1 MLISSGFILGMH
13 QYGLWECIS
22 YIAGISGGSWTLMK
36 LISAEFNIESLTK
49 FDLERLM
56 LEGIPNFD
64 IRNHDVIRQSDF
76 GNDAMSNS
84 KLFSMDEEFAKEL
97 KQQSILSKRGVQLD
111 FYDMMEEINRL
122 DEQPES
128 TTLNKRSLDSILKMK
143 GVVEDFFRQDEEI
156 QEDDLKT
163 LDGLMDSF
171 SHFRKTIS

>member
-1 MLISSGFILGMH
+1 MNVSDIDFPTISLAISGGGFRSMLISSGFILGMH

-111 FYDMMEEINRL
+111 FCLLYTSRC
-122 DEQPES
+122 
-128 TTLNKRSLDSILKMK
+128 
-143 GVVEDFFRQDEEI
+143 V
-156 QEDDLKT
+156 
-163 LDGLMDSF
+163 
-171 SHFRKTIS
+171 